1 MNVEIAR
8 LAITL
13 QGGSTALGEG
23 VSEAVEGA
31 VRQALSTA
39 ALRSLAGAERLD
51 LGALDVP
58 TSARNDPRAIAA
70 WIAARLAA
78 QLGEGT

>member
-13 QGGSTALGEG
+13 QGGSGALGEG
-23 VSEAVEGA
+23 VSEALEGA
-31 VRQALSTA
+31 VRRALSSA

-58 TSARNDPRAIAA
+58 TGARSDPRAIAELV
-70 WIAARLAA
+70 AARLAA
-78 QLGEGT
+78 RLGEDA